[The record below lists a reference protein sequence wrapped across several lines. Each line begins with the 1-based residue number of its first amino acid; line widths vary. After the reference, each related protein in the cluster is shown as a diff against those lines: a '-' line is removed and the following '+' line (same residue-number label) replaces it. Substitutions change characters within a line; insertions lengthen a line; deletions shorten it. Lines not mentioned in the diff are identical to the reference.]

1 MKKMIRWVAAC
12 VLITFLPHAVFAGSV
27 PYIPATISPFATALT
42 VATETPAML
51 YASRLSSSSRN
62 FTGNAAENMMRFFF
76 SNATDS
82 GKVWYPLDPG
92 AIQVKP
98 GGTIA
103 LLDPSQSGRAGFD
116 GLYVRFDKRGNP
128 SGVMVTESKF
138 GNSRLGYTKHGGKQ
152 MSDEWIRP
160 RAGMTAK
167 HYDRMSSLLRAG
179 RIKPSSRSSLVSSST
194 SKKITVVPL
203 PKGQKVLIWHEKG
216 GYVYYSD
223 KPVDVQVL
231 AKQVNK
237 SGQYMEGVAKG
248 KIEPKRVLWRLRVEK
263 NSFVVT
269 SEHLDAKGNTI
280 PGTMKRV
287 DVLSKP
293 YAELSP
299 SHRELVNEA
308 ITSAIKEQY
317 GNSSKREIAMRD
329 YKTAKEQNRVGEFL
343 KKYNLERPRSS
354 WRVAGRIAL
363 KAGAWGTVMG
373 LGFHVLNRLFSGEAV
388 NFQQMA
394 KEITLSAVSAAG
406 GALTGMGIS
415 YFLEKQMLTPSQS
428 LLATMNPRWL
438 KNSRLLGGLG
448 GGIIATLIFS
458 YGYAL
463 LNGGRIEDGNRMFLT
478 GIASSV
484 VSSIAGYAAGYAIF
498 QTAVLVG
505 TASTGT
511 AISALSG
518 AAATNAALAWLG
530 GGAVS
535 AGGWGVALGSVVLS
549 GGALLL
555 ASGAAILTSYLLDY
569 GWQVLDERDR
579 MERLEALLNAY

>member
-1 MKKMIRWVAAC
+1 MKKIRWIAAC

-27 PYIPATISPFATALT
+27 PYIPATVSPFATALT

-62 FTGNAAENMMRFFF
+62 FTGNVTENMMRLFFNN
-76 SNATDS
+76 SMAS

-92 AIQVKP
+92 STQVKP
-98 GGTIA
+98 GGAIA
-103 LLDPSQSGRAGFD
+103 LLDPSKSGRAGFD
-116 GLYVRFDKRGNP
+116 GLYVQFDKRGNP
-128 SGVMVTESKF
+128 SGVMVAESKF
-138 GNSRLGYTKHGGKQ
+138 GSSHLGDTKYDGRQ
-152 MSDEWIRP
+152 MSDKWIRR
-160 RAGMTAK
+160 RASKTAE
-167 HYDRMSSLLRAG
+167 HYGEISLKVDG
-179 RIKPSSRSSLVSSST
+179 IKPISRSSLVPSST
-194 SKKITVVPL
+194 SKEITVVPL
-203 PKGQKVLIWHEKG
+203 PKGQKVFIWHEKG
-216 GYVYYSD
+216 LGYVYYSD
-223 KPVDVQVL
+223 KPVDLQVL

-237 SGQYMEGVAKG
+237 IGQYMEGVARG
-248 KIEPKRVLWRLRVEK
+248 KIEPRKVLWRLRVKK

-280 PGTMKRV
+280 PGTVKQIN
-287 DVLSKP
+287 VLSKP

-299 SHRELVNEA
+299 SHKALVDEA
-308 ITSAIKEQY
+308 VTSAIREQY

-329 YKTAKEQNRVGEFL
+329 YKTAKEQNRVGAFL
-343 KKYNLERPRSS
+343 KKHNLEQPRWP
-354 WRVAGRIAL
+354 WRLAGKIAL
-363 KAGAWGTVMG
+363 KAGAWGAIMG

-388 NFQQMA
+388 NFHQMT

-406 GALTGMGIS
+406 GALAGAGIS
-415 YFLEKQMLTPSQS
+415 YFVEKQMLTSSQS
-428 LLATMNPRWL
+428 LLATMYPRWL
-438 KNSRLLGGLG
+438 KSSRLLGGLG

-484 VSSIAGYAAGYAIF
+484 VASIAGYAAGCAIL

-518 AAATNAALAWLG
+518 VAATNAALAWLG

-549 GGALLL
+549 GGVLLL

-569 GWQVLDERDR
+569 GWQALDERDR

>member
-1 MKKMIRWVAAC
+1 MKKIRWIAAC

-27 PYIPATISPFATALT
+27 PYIPATVSPFATALT

-62 FTGNAAENMMRFFF
+62 FTGNVTENMMRFFF
-76 SNATDS
+76 NNTTDS

-98 GGTIA
+98 GGAIA
-103 LLDPSQSGRAGFD
+103 LLDPSKSGRAGFD
-116 GLYVRFDKRGNP
+116 GLYVQFDKRGNP
-128 SGVMVTESKF
+128 SGAMVTESKF

-152 MSDEWIRP
+152 MSDEWIRL

-167 HYDRMSSLLRAG
+167 HYDRMSSLLKAG
-179 RIKPSSRSSLVSSST
+179 RIKPISRSSLVPSST
-194 SKKITVVPL
+194 SKEITVVPL
-203 PKGQKVLIWHEKG
+203 PKGQKVFIWHEKG
-216 GYVYYSD
+216 LGYVYYSD
-223 KPVDVQVL
+223 KPVDLQVL

-237 SGQYMEGVAKG
+237 SGQYMEGVARG
-248 KIEPKRVLWRLRVEK
+248 KIEPKKVLWRLRVEK

-280 PGTMKRV
+280 PGTVKRIN
-287 DVLSKP
+287 VLSKP

-299 SHRELVNEA
+299 SHKALVDEA
-308 ITSAIKEQY
+308 VTSAIREQY

-329 YKTAKEQNRVGEFL
+329 YKTAKEQNRVGAFL
-343 KKYNLERPRSS
+343 KKHNLEQPRWP
-354 WRVAGRIAL
+354 WRLAGKIAL
-363 KAGAWGTVMG
+363 KAGAWGAIMG

-388 NFQQMA
+388 NFHQMT

-406 GALTGMGIS
+406 GALAGAGIS
-415 YFLEKQMLTPSQS
+415 YFVEKQMLTSSQS

-438 KNSRLLGGLG
+438 KSSRLLGGLG

-478 GIASSV
+478 GIASGV
-484 VSSIAGYAAGYAIF
+484 VSSIAGYAAGCAIL

-511 AISALSG
+511 ALSALSG

-535 AGGWGVALGSVVLS
+535 AGGWGMFWGSVVLS
-549 GGALLL
+549 GGTFLL
-555 ASGAAILTSYLLDY
+555 ALGAAILTSYSLDY
-569 GWQVLDERDR
+569 GWQALDERDR